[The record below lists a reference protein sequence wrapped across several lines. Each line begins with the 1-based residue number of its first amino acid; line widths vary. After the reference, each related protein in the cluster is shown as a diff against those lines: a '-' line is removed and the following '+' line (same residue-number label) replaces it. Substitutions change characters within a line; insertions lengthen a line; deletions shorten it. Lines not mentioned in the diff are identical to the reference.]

1 MKMPQIVS
9 QKTVGENAI
18 ELTLRL
24 PPELFWF
31 DGHFPHYPILPGVTQ
46 VHWVMTFA
54 STLLALDQAFSG
66 MDVVKFQRPLLPGDE
81 LQLNIEWLKEKSR
94 LQFQY
99 SIAGTLASS
108 GKITLCD

>member
-9 QKTVGENAI
+9 QKIAGDNVL

-24 PPELFWF
+24 SPELFWF

-46 VHWVMTFA
+46 VHWVMTFT
-54 STLLALDQAFSG
+54 SMFLVPDLVFSG

-81 LQLNIEWLKEKSR
+81 LLLNIEWLKEKSR

-99 SIAGTLASS
+99 SLAGTPASS
-108 GKITLCD
+108 GKITLCR